1 MSMKKTTLTCF
12 ILAMIFMGPTCSK
25 APIPYIP
32 PDNPDAQERIVLGEF
47 FTHDM

>member
-1 MSMKKTTLTCF
+1 MSMIKSISACF
-12 ILAMIFMGPTCSK
+12 ILATIFMSLMCSK

-47 FTHDM
+47 FTQDM

>member
-1 MSMKKTTLTCF
+1 MSMKITFFACF
-12 ILAMIFMGPTCSK
+12 ALATIFMGLTCSK
-25 APIPYIP
+25 APSPYIP